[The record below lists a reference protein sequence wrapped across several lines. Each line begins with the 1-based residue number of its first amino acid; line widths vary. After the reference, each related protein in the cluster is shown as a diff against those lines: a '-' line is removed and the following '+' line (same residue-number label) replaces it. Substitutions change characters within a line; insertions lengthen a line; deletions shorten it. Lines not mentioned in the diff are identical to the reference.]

1 MQSLP
6 YTSTRLNR
14 CCAVL
19 NGVTKLNLD
28 AKGRLAI
35 PSRYRER
42 LQEEC
47 AGRLVITLD
56 HERRMVIY
64 PYHEWKKIEDKLT
77 ALPSTKPAMKIKRLV
92 LGHASDCDMDKNG
105 RINLP
110 PYLREKTG
118 LEKQVV
124 LVGIGN
130 KFEVWDET
138 AWDNVW
144 TEDDDIDLTEEL
156 TSLSL

>member
-1 MQSLP
+1 M
-6 YTSTRLNR
+6 
-14 CCAVL
+14 L

-42 LQEEC
+42 LQDDC

-56 HERRMVIY
+56 PERRMVIY
-64 PYHEWKKIEDKLT
+64 PYHKWKAVEDKLVK
-77 ALPSTKPAMKIKRLV
+77 LPSTRSAMKIKRLV

-110 PYLREKTG
+110 SLLREITG
-118 LEKQVV
+118 LYKQVV

-138 AWDNVW
+138 SWDREWADEN
-144 TEDDDIDLTEEL
+144 DDIDLSAEL
-156 TSLSL
+156 ASLPL

>member
-1 MQSLP
+1 M
-6 YTSTRLNR
+6 
-14 CCAVL
+14 L

-42 LQEEC
+42 LQEDC
-47 AGRLVITLD
+47 AGRLVVTLD
-56 HERRMVIY
+56 PEKRMVIY
-64 PYHEWKKIEDKLT
+64 PYNEWKAIESKLVN
-77 ALPSTKPAMKIKRLV
+77 LSSMKKAAVRIKRLV

-110 PYLREKTG
+110 SYLREITG
-118 LEKQVV
+118 LDKQIV
-124 LVGIGN
+124 LLGVGN

-138 AWDNVW
+138 SWVHEM
-144 TEDDDIDLTEEL
+144 EDDEDELEIPEEL
-156 TSLSL
+156 ESLSL

>member
-1 MQSLP
+1 M
-6 YTSTRLNR
+6 
-14 CCAVL
+14 L

-28 AKGRLAI
+28 VKGRLAI

-42 LQEEC
+42 LMEDC
-47 AGRLVITLD
+47 AGRLIVTLD
-56 HERRMVIY
+56 PERRMVIY
-64 PYHEWKKIEDKLT
+64 PYNEWKDVEAKLVQ
-77 ALPSTKPAMKIKRLV
+77 LPSMKKAAVRIKRLV

-118 LEKQVV
+118 LDKQIV

-130 KFEVWDET
+130 KFEVWDE
-138 AWDNVW
+138 ASWIREW
-144 TEDDDIDLTEEL
+144 EEDEDELELSEEL
-156 TSLSL
+156 ESLSL

>member
-1 MQSLP
+1 M
-6 YTSTRLNR
+6 
-14 CCAVL
+14 L

-28 AKGRLAI
+28 VKGRLAI

-42 LQEEC
+42 LTESC
-47 AGRLVITLD
+47 AGRLVVTLD
-56 HERRMVIY
+56 PEKRMVIY
-64 PYHEWKKIEDKLT
+64 PYSEWKEVEAKLVK
-77 ALPSTKPAMKIKRLV
+77 LPSLGKSTKKIQRLV

-110 PYLREKTG
+110 PYLREIAG
-118 LEKQVV
+118 LDKQIV

-138 AWDNVW
+138 SWAREW
-144 TEDDDIDLTEEL
+144 EDDDEEL
-156 TSLSL
+156 ELTAELQALSL

>member
-1 MQSLP
+1 
-6 YTSTRLNR
+6 
-14 CCAVL
+14 VL

-42 LQEEC
+42 LQEDC
-47 AGRLVITLD
+47 AGRLVVTLD
-56 HERRMVIY
+56 PEKRMVIY
-64 PYHEWKKIEDKLT
+64 PYNEWKDIESKLVK
-77 ALPSTKPAMKIKRLV
+77 LSSMKKAAVRIKRLV

-110 PYLREKTG
+110 PYLREITG
-118 LEKQVV
+118 LDKQIV
-124 LVGIGN
+124 LLGVGN

-138 AWDNVW
+138 SWVHEM
-144 TEDDDIDLTEEL
+144 EDDEGELEIPEEL
-156 TSLSL
+156 ESLSL

>member
-1 MQSLP
+1 M
-6 YTSTRLNR
+6 
-14 CCAVL
+14 L

-42 LQEEC
+42 LMDDC
-47 AGRLVITLD
+47 AGHLVITLD
-56 HERRMVIY
+56 TEKRMVVY
-64 PYHEWKKIEDKLT
+64 PYNEWKEVETKLVKLSSVNK
-77 ALPSTKPAMKIKRLV
+77 AAVRIKRLY
-92 LGHASDCDMDKNG
+92 LGHATDCDMDKNG

-118 LEKQVV
+118 LEKQIV

-130 KFEVWDET
+130 KFEVWDE
-138 AWDNVW
+138 DSW
-144 TEDDDIDLTEEL
+144 TREWEDDEEL
-156 TSLSL
+156 ELSEELESLSL

>member
-1 MQSLP
+1 M
-6 YTSTRLNR
+6 
-14 CCAVL
+14 L

-28 AKGRLAI
+28 VKGRLAI

-56 HERRMVIY
+56 PERRMVIY
-64 PYHEWKKIEDKLT
+64 PYHEWKAIEDKLT
-77 ALPSTKPAMKIKRLV
+77 GLPSTQAAMKIKRLV

-138 AWDNVW
+138 TWDREWADDN
-144 TEDDDIDLTEEL
+144 DDIDLSEQL
-156 TSLSL
+156 ASLSL